1 MIELHANEEIRLVV
15 RKHWFVL
22 AEKIA
27 FLFLMLFLP
36 LLLFFAVRF
45 VVGYAGE
52 EVAGNL
58 SRMFD
63 GGLMFFLSL
72 LWLFFI
78 WIWGFVMW
86 TDYYLDIWVVTN
98 KRVFD
103 IEQRGF
109 FQREVSIFRMDR
121 VQDITTNVRGI
132 IQTFFNFGEIHVQT
146 AGSDREFIMYGAPAP
161 TSLKEVIS
169 SLQDKRQ
176 NPVDYEAQDNQGL

>member
-1 MIELHANEEIRLVV
+1 MIELHANEEIRLVI

-22 AEKIA
+22 VEKLA

-36 LLLFFAVRF
+36 LLLFLAVRF
-45 VVGYAGE
+45 VIGYAE
-52 EVAGNL
+52 ENISGDIT
-58 SRMFD
+58 RMFN
-63 GGLMFFLSL
+63 GGFLFFLSL
-72 LWLFFI
+72 LWFFFI
-78 WIWGFVMW
+78 WIWGFVIW

-132 IQTFFNFGEIHVQT
+132 IQTFFNYGEIHVQT
-146 AGSDREFIMYGAPAP
+146 AGSDREFIMRGAPAP

-176 NPVDYEAQDNQGL
+176 NPSDYQGDHNQGL

>member
-1 MIELHANEEIRLVV
+1 MIELHANEEIRLMV

-22 AEKIA
+22 VEKMA

-36 LLLFFAVRF
+36 LLLFLAVRM

-52 EVAGNL
+52 GVSGDM
-58 SRMFD
+58 SRMFN

-72 LWLFFI
+72 LWFFFI
-78 WIWGFVMW
+78 WIWGFVIW
-86 TDYYLDIWVVTN
+86 TDYYLDIWVITD

-109 FQREVSIFRMDR
+109 FRREVSIFRMDR

-146 AGSDREFIMYGAPAP
+146 AGSDREFIMRGAPAP

-169 SLQDKRQ
+169 SLQDRRQ
-176 NPVDYEAQDNQGL
+176 NPADYESQRDQGL